1 MSNREILAA
10 VLVKWAEPLLS
21 TLAGST
27 LINIP
32 AISSLENKIRS
43 TGWVSPQ
50 WSIGSELSPFVGS
63 VVTAVAAP
71 MLSQYLSNVPDE
83 AIPAMAHGI
92 VDKAIANGELSILEG
107 NVRFD
112 KDDLLKLK
120 RLLNANLRPQVNEP
134 INLNEEDEQC

>member
-10 VLVKWAEPLLS
+10 ILVKWAEPLLS

-43 TGWVSPQ
+43 TGWVSTQ

-134 INLNEEDEQC
+134 INLQEDEQC